1 LKISLN
7 WINDFIDL
15 SGIPVDEIVHKLT
28 MSGLEVEDVIDE
40 RKIYKDFV
48 VGFVKEK
55 KKHPN
60 ADKLSV
66 CTVWDGKHELQ
77 VICGAPNVEVNQKIV
92 FASIGTIIA
101 QGQFKLSKAKIRG
114 VESFGMICSE
124 AELELSDNHEGIM
137 VLNDELKPGEK
148 ITSALG
154 LNDVILEVAITPN
167 RPDALSHIGV
177 ARDLAAIFNIPLTVP
192 AIKIEETAGKISD
205 IASVEIIDVENC
217 PRYSAMVV
225 QEVEIKDSPEW
236 LSSRLKKIGL
246 RPINNVVDVTNY
258 IMYETGQP
266 LHAFD
271 LVNLEG
277 NKIIVR
283 STDEESKF
291 VTLDSK
297 ERVLPKNSLL
307 ICDAVRPVAIAGI
320 MGGENSEVT
329 STTKDILIESAYFYH
344 SSIRRTSKSLGLT
357 TESSYRFERG
367 TDPSNTLYAAQK
379 AAQLIAELSSGKI
392 AEGFIDVYP
401 NPIKQNEIKL
411 RYSRITKLLG
421 YEIPQEKI
429 SEILF
434 SLGCEI
440 KHSGQNEVLLLIP
453 TFRPDIEREVDLIEE
468 IARIYGYDSIPTI
481 ETISVPL
488 DIKHDESYFVDN
500 IKNIASGLGFYEMIN
515 NPLQSESVASIT
527 GNKIKILNPQSQ
539 DMAYLRTSL
548 IPGALQTIA
557 RNISVGEKDL
567 YLFEVGNVFNKH
579 VTDEIESFDDFSENQ
594 NLLFIITG
602 RAAKKSW
609 LTEETQSD
617 FYILKGI
624 IHSFL
629 IKISLDNVLIDSYY
643 NDGKSL
649 FDYYFVKSYNK
660 RVVGTGGKV
669 NKNVLKFFDINQ
681 DVFCFEFNL
690 DELKQIPIDEKRYKE
705 LLKYPKVFRDFA
717 FIFDREAKHNEV
729 IEFIKR
735 EGSKL
740 LKSVRLFD
748 LFESETIGTNKKS
761 MAFALE
767 YYDVNRTLTEEEVD
781 KEFTKLI
788 TAVTK
793 SFNAKLR
800 G

>member
-1 LKISLN
+1 MKISLN

-15 SGIPVDEIVHKLT
+15 SEIPVDEIVHKLT
-28 MSGLEVEDVIDE
+28 MSGLEVEDVTDE

-55 KKHPN
+55 IKHPN

-66 CTVWDGKHELQ
+66 CTVWDGKQEHQ
-77 VICGAPNVEVNQKIV
+77 VICGAPNVEANQKVV
-92 FASIGTIIA
+92 FAPIGTIIPH
-101 QGQFKLSKAKIRG
+101 GQLKLSKAKIRG
-114 VESFGMICSE
+114 IESFGMICSE

-137 VLNDELKPGEK
+137 VLNDELNPGEK
-148 ITSALG
+148 ITLTLG
-154 LNDVILEVAITPN
+154 LDDVILEIAITPN

-177 ARDLAAIFNIPLTVP
+177 ARDLSAIFNIPL
-192 AIKIEETAGKISD
+192 KIPPIMIEDTSGKISD
-205 IASVEIIDVENC
+205 IASVEIVDIENC
-217 PRYSAMVV
+217 PRYSAMVI

-236 LSSRLKKIGL
+236 MSSRLKKIGL

-258 IMYETGQP
+258 VMYETGQP

-271 LVNLEG
+271 LANLEG

-283 STDEESKF
+283 STGEESKF
-291 VTLDSK
+291 ITLDSK
-297 ERVLPKNSLL
+297 ERILPKNSLL

-329 STTKDILIESAYFYH
+329 AATKNILIESAFFNH

-367 TDPSNTLYAAQK
+367 SDPSNTLYAAQR
-379 AAQLIAELSSGKI
+379 AAQLIAELSGGRI
-392 AEGFIDVYP
+392 ADGFIDVYP
-401 NPIKQNEIKL
+401 RIINCHEIKL
-411 RYSRITKLLG
+411 RYARVSKLLG
-421 YEIPQEKI
+421 YEIPHEKI
-429 SEILF
+429 SGILLT
-434 SLGCEI
+434 LGCGIKNSDENEI
-440 KHSGQNEVLLLIP
+440 LLLIP
-453 TFRPDIEREVDLIEE
+453 TFRPDLEREVDLIEE
-468 IARIYGYDSIPTI
+468 IARIYGYDNIPTI

-488 DIKHDESYFVDN
+488 DVKHDESYFVDN

-515 NPLQSESVASIT
+515 NPLQSESIASIT
-527 GNKIKILNPQSQ
+527 GSKIKIINPQSQ

-567 YLFEVGNVFNKH
+567 FLFEVGNVFNKH
-579 VTDEIESFDDFSENQ
+579 TAAEIKSFNDFSENQ

-602 RAAKKSW
+602 KAVKKSW
-609 LTEETQSD
+609 LTDENQTD
-617 FYILKGI
+617 FYILKGLI
-624 IHSFL
+624 QSFL
-629 IKISLDNVLIDSYY
+629 IKNSLDNVLIDSYY

-649 FDYYFVKSYNK
+649 FDYYFDKLYNK

-681 DVFCFEFNL
+681 DVFCFEFKL
-690 DELKQIPIDEKRYKE
+690 DELKQIPVGEKRYQE
-705 LLKYPKVFRDFA
+705 LLKYPKVLRDFA
-717 FIFDREAKHNEV
+717 FIFDKDIKHNDV
-729 IEFIKR
+729 IEFINR
-735 EGSKL
+735 ESSKL

-748 LFESETIGTNKKS
+748 FFESESLGVDKKS
-761 MAFALE
+761 LAFALE
-767 YYDVNRTLTEEEVD
+767 YYDLNRTLTEEEVD

-788 TAVTK
+788 AAVTK
-793 SFNAKLR
+793 SFNAILR